1 MNHETNGHQPRNHRP
16 ERVARAP
23 LARVTAQVSR
33 DLRAV
38 GWGVRRPAR
47 LASGRSAGAARL
59 SPRGSPSASSA

>member
-1 MNHETNGHQPRNHRP
+1 MKPTVTSHEIIGP

-38 GWGVRRPAR
+38 G
-47 LASGRSAGAARL
+47 
-59 SPRGSPSASSA
+59 